1 MKTKTVIL
9 TTLLALS
16 CLLMTSCRHG
26 RMGKSGETGSQ
37 GEQGETGPQG
47 QNGLDGINGID
58 GSNGLNGIG
67 FDYVRG
73 VTGAELC
80 TNFLVIPANLVLP
93 EPILN
98 FAPPIDWH
106 DIQGATLTFGDVA
119 LAFRY
124 YLMPMM
130 AGEYCVVEKVH
141 GEGYVPLGQV
151 LLTESGWLAVVPL
164 GTLQILALDP
174 GVFDQGILVTLEPED
189 QEEGCVTLSF
199 DRNHL
204 HFGKNIRINFNRD

>member
-1 MKTKTVIL
+1 MRSLLIV
-9 TTLLALS
+9 LLAL
-16 CLLMTSCRHG
+16 LPAFAFTSCKRHTRIIEVQNG
-26 RMGKSGETGSQ
+26 PAGENGQDGEDGKDGVDGVD
-37 GEQGETGPQG
+37 
-47 QNGLDGINGID
+47 GLDGK
-58 GSNGLNGIG
+58 NGLNSIG

-98 FAPPIDWH
+98 LAPPINWH
-106 DIQGATLTFGDVA
+106 DIQGATLTFGNVD

-124 YLMPMM
+124 YLAPMM
-130 AGEYCVVEKVH
+130 AGEFCVVEKVH

-151 LLTESGWLAVVPL
+151 SLVESGWLAVVPL
-164 GTLQILALDP
+164 GTLQLLALDP
-174 GVFDQGILVTLEPED
+174 GILEQGVLVTLEPED
-189 QEEGCVTLSF
+189 QEEGCVLLKL

-204 HFGKNIRINFNRD
+204 HFGSNIRINFNRD